1 MPRVNVYY
9 ELDQEYLFED
19 HPKEYEIEHP
29 KQKGKHVK
37 ISERVFDLMK
47 SEGLIKKT
55 NEGYIFVGKNED
67 LKAFKKKKP

>member
-19 HPKEYEIEHP
+19 QPKEYKIQHP
-29 KQKGKHVK
+29 KQKEKHIK

-47 SEGLIKKT
+47 SEGMIKKT
-55 NEGYIFVGKNED
+55 NDGYLFVGKYED